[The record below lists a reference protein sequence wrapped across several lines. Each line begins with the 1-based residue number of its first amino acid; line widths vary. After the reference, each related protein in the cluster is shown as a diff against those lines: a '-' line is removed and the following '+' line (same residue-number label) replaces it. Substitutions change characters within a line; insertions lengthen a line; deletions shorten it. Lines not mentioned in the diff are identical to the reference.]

1 MAPHARRATALRQN
15 SNVMFIQETVRVS
28 HRGKSRTVTACRVDG
43 AQVVV
48 QGRALRVASVFD
60 EDWVDEGPLKDPH
73 AFLRQLKSAGV
84 RADLFTFAQKL
95 PDTDVRWPFA
105 HDMFNLAVAPSH
117 DFKQWWEGRL
127 PQETRK
133 HVRKSQKLNL
143 AVREVSFD
151 DALVAGLKSIYDEA
165 PVRQGRKFW
174 HYGKTLEQVKAENST
189 YLDRSILLGAYLDEE
204 LAGLLKLVQIGS
216 SAHVM
221 QLIAKGAHAD
231 KKTTNALLAKAVEVM
246 ASRGIA
252 YLVYGQYVYGKND
265 TSSLTEFKRRNGFER
280 VELPRYFIPLSRWG
294 SVCLRLGL
302 HRGWRHLLPERVER
316 ALLDLRGKSYQG
328 NLARLLL
335 QRGQSSAAS

>member
-1 MAPHARRATALRQN
+1 MASRRRRAATLRQN
-15 SNVMFIQETVRVS
+15 QTVQPQETTRVS
-28 HRGKSRTVTACRVDG
+28 HRGKLRAVTAHRVCG
-43 AQVVV
+43 IQVVV
-48 QGRALRVASVFD
+48 QGRALRIASVFD

-73 AFLRQLKSAGV
+73 EFLRQLKSAGV
-84 RADLFTFAQKL
+84 QADLFTFAQKL
-95 PDTDVRWPFA
+95 PDTAVRWSFA
-105 HDMFNLAVAPSH
+105 HEMFNLAVAPSH

-151 DALVAGLKSIYDEA
+151 DALVSGLKAIYDET

-174 HYGKTLEQVKAENST
+174 HYGKPFEQVKTENSS
-189 YLDRSILLGAYLDEE
+189 YLDRSILIGAYLDEE

-216 SAHVM
+216 CAHVM
-221 QLIAKGAHAD
+221 QLIAKSAHAD
-231 KKTTNALLAKAVEVM
+231 KKTTNALLAKGVEVA

-252 YLVYGQYVYGKND
+252 RVVYGQYVYGRND

-280 VELPRYFIPLSRWG
+280 VELPRYFIPLSLRG

-302 HRGWRHLLPERVER
+302 HRGWRHFLPESVER
-316 ALLDLRGKSYQG
+316 ALLQLRGKSYQG

-335 QRGQSSAAS
+335 REKRSSATP